1 MSKKSENKFEEYS
14 CQKFSDEKYNDFGN
28 AIEGRRWYQ
37 HDIDQIVYSTYFRK
51 LQRKYQLIS
60 EKDPRCRSRM
70 VHTLEVSR
78 IAKEIS
84 EKLHLNVELT
94 EGIALAHDIGNTAFG
109 AVSNK
114 ILEKKTEG
122 RFQHEEAGYLM
133 LKCICQKEINNK
145 EIENKVVNAT
155 KEDRSK
161 IAILNLDEF
170 YPHRFETYRLGTK
183 KYYTCICD
191 EILDGVRKH
200 GTKNEAYTL
209 EGQVVSF
216 ADNISY
222 ISQDIGDLISIG
234 LIDAEKLDEF
244 VALKER
250 GLQLKEKTYSWAE
263 INKGS
268 EVDLKHVFSQS
279 SSERIGTLIKRYT
292 DYNQTRVLKKSDK
305 IESPFLGKE
314 IPVLKMDKGL
324 RIVIDYLW
332 EYTKSFYHERPIKN
346 FNREVKCRIK
356 ILWNIL
362 SDPMFQ
368 EMNEGYKEFY
378 KRYENPIFK
387 SYFAEKGWEEDSL
400 ENWKRAYFISAL
412 SCDEIETII
421 DMYQQ
426 RDYTFQLDL

>member
-1 MSKKSENKFEEYS
+1 MKKFEKYS
-14 CQKFSDEKYNDFGN
+14 CQKFSEETYCDFGN
-28 AIEGRRWYQ
+28 AIEERRWYQ

-84 EKLHLNVELT
+84 EKLGLNVELT

-109 AVSNK
+109 AVSNN
-114 ILEKKTEG
+114 ILEEKTDG
-122 RFQHEEAGYLM
+122 RFQHEDAGYLM

-161 IAILNLDEF
+161 VAVIDIDEF
-170 YPHRFETYRLGTK
+170 YPHRFETYRIGTK
-183 KYYTCICD
+183 KYYTCICG

-200 GTKNEAYTL
+200 GTKYDAYTL

-234 LIDAEKLDEF
+234 LLNDEKLDEF
-244 VALKER
+244 VALRNCELWLDK
-250 GLQLKEKTYSWAE
+250 KIYSWAE

-268 EVDLKHVFSQS
+268 EVDLRHVFSQS
-279 SSERIGTLIKRYT
+279 SSERIGTLIKRYL
-292 DYNQTRVLKKSDK
+292 DYNQTRTLKKK
-305 IESPFLGKE
+305 IHSPFLGEK
-314 IPVLKMDKGL
+314 IPILKMDKGL
-324 RIVIDYLW
+324 KIVIDYLW
-332 EYTKSFYHERPIKN
+332 EYTQGFYQENLIKN
-346 FNREVKCRIK
+346 FNLEVMCRITL
-356 ILWNIL
+356 LWNIL

-400 ENWKRAYFISAL
+400 EKWKRAYFISAL

>member
-1 MSKKSENKFEEYS
+1 MSKKSENRFEEYS

-170 YPHRFETYRLGTK
+170 YPHRFETYRLDAK
-183 KYYTCICD
+183 KYYTCICG

-200 GTKNEAYTL
+200 GTKNIAYTL
-209 EGQVVSF
+209 EGQVVNF

-234 LIDAEKLDEF
+234 LINAEKLDEF

-250 GLQLKEKTYSWAE
+250 GIQLKGKTYSWAE

-292 DYNQTRVLKKSDK
+292 DYNQTRKLKKRDM
-305 IESPFLGKE
+305 IDSPILHKR
-314 IPVLKMDKGL
+314 IPVLKMDRGL
-324 RIVIDYLW
+324 KNVINFLWKYTQAFYSENLINSFNKEVEYRIH
-332 EYTKSFYHERPIKN
+332 T
-346 FNREVKCRIK
+346 
-356 ILWNIL
+356 LWNIL
-362 SDPMFQ
+362 DDSQFKK
-368 EMNEGYKEFY
+368 MNEGYKTFY